1 MTKVT
6 LLCWALPFLICQLL
20 SVAEICYNV
29 PVMNRSESAFLD
41 KFDQD
46 RIFWLIVGGLI
57 LVYALLNTQAVLP
70 IIFSLLGLLLAVTV
84 HECAHAWV
92 ADRLGDPTA
101 RLRGRVSL
109 NPLVHL
115 DPMGTVMMILTV
127 FTGMGIGWGKPVPV
141 NPYQLKYGRRFGEG
155 LVALAGPLANL
166 LLAAIVGLVFR
177 ITGGAIPYIY
187 LILRILV
194 MTNVV
199 IAMFNLLPFPP
210 LDGHSVLLGLLSLS
224 NAEWTW
230 QLSEFIAGWER
241 HGAMILLGVIL
252 VSQFMGLNIIGA
264 LIGPPTQFFLRLI
277 LG

>member
-1 MTKVT
+1 
-6 LLCWALPFLICQLL
+6 
-20 SVAEICYNV
+20 
-29 PVMNRSESAFLD
+29 MNRNKSAFLG

-46 RIFWLIVGGLI
+46 RTFWLIVGGLI
-57 LVYALLNTQAVLP
+57 LVYALLNTRAVLP
-70 IIFSLLGLLLAVTV
+70 IIFSLVGLLLAVTV
-84 HECAHAWV
+84 HECAHAWL

-115 DPMGTVMMILTV
+115 DPMGTVMMVITV

-141 NPYQLKYGRRFGEG
+141 NPYQLKYGRRFGEA
-155 LVALAGPLANL
+155 LVALAGPVANL
-166 LLAAIVGLVFR
+166 LLAAIVGLVAR
-177 ITGGAIPYIY
+177 LMGGNLFLLYY
-187 LILRILV
+187 ILRILV

-199 IAMFNLLPFPP
+199 IAVFNLLPFPP

-224 NAEWTW
+224 NAEWVW
-230 QLSEFIAGWER
+230 RLSEFVAGWER
-241 HGAMILLGVIL
+241 YGAMILLGVIL

-264 LIGPPTQFFLRLI
+264 LIGPPTQFFLHLI

>member
-1 MTKVT
+1 MNWNRGT
-6 LLCWALPFLICQLL
+6 FLGRF
-20 SVAEICYNV
+20 E
-29 PVMNRSESAFLD
+29 
-41 KFDQD
+41 QD
-46 RIFWLIVGGLI
+46 RAFWLIVGGLL
-57 LVYALLNTQAVLP
+57 LVYILLNTQAVLP
-70 IIFSLLGLLLAVTV
+70 IIFTFIGLLAAVTV

-101 RLRGRVSL
+101 RLRGRISL

-127 FTGMGIGWGKPVPV
+127 FTGLGIGWGKPVPV

-155 LVALAGPLANL
+155 LVALAGPVANL
-166 LLAAIVGLVFR
+166 LLAAVVGLIVH
-177 ITGGAIPYIY
+177 IMGGAIPFLYPV
-187 LILRILV
+187 LRILV
-194 MTNVV
+194 TTNVV

-224 NAEWTW
+224 NSEWAW
-230 QLSEFIAGWER
+230 RASEFIAGWER
-241 HGAMILLGVIL
+241 YGSMILLGVIV

-264 LIGPPTQFFLRLI
+264 LIGPPTQFFLHLI

>member
-1 MTKVT
+1 M
-6 LLCWALPFLICQLL
+6 
-20 SVAEICYNV
+20 AEICYNLL
-29 PVMNRSESAFLD
+29 VMNWNKSAILRRFE
-41 KFDQD
+41 QD
-46 RIFWLIVGGLI
+46 RIFWLIVGGVI
-57 LVYALLNTQAVLP
+57 LLYILLNTQAALP
-70 IIFSLLGLLLAVTV
+70 IVFTLMGLLAAVTV

-92 ADRLGDPTA
+92 ADKLGDPTA

-115 DPMGTVMMILTV
+115 DPMGTMMMIITV

-155 LVALAGPLANL
+155 LVALAGPASNL
-166 LLAAIVGLVFR
+166 LLAAVVGLVMR
-177 ITGGAIPYIY
+177 IMGRGALPFLYFV
-187 LILRILV
+187 LQILV

-224 NAEWTW
+224 NAEWAW
-230 QLSEFIAGWER
+230 RLSEFVAGWER
-241 HGAMILLGVIL
+241 YGAMILLGVIL
-252 VSQFMGLNIIGA
+252 ISQFMGLNIIGS

>member
-1 MTKVT
+1 
-6 LLCWALPFLICQLL
+6 
-20 SVAEICYNV
+20 
-29 PVMNRSESAFLD
+29 MNWNGSTILR
-41 KFDQD
+41 KFKQD
-46 RIFWLIVGGLI
+46 RTFWLIVGGLFLLYV
-57 LVYALLNTQAVLP
+57 LVNTQSVLP
-70 IIFSLLGLLLAVTV
+70 IVFTLIGLLAAVTV

-92 ADRLGDPTA
+92 ADELGDPTA

-115 DPMGTVMMILTV
+115 DPMGTVMMILTA

-155 LVALAGPLANL
+155 LVALAGPVANL
-166 LLAAIVGLVFR
+166 LLAMVVGLVVR
-177 ITGGAIPYIY
+177 VMGGTIPYLY
-187 LILRILV
+187 LVLRILV

-224 NAEWTW
+224 DAEWAW
-230 QLSEFIAGWER
+230 RLSEFIAGLER
-241 HGAMILLGVIL
+241 YGSMILLGVIL